1 MTSIRISLDKR
12 QRKKDGSFPLVLV
25 VSHLNRTARIALG
38 ISLPVEM
45 WDARRCR
52 IVVHPQRGQLQTII
66 DNRLNASR
74 LALLGIGR
82 KDLMRMNATQLRDRL
97 RQAIDPDD
105 KPVTFGAWF
114 ERFARSHDN
123 PRTRAIYLD
132 TLHMIGLF
140 DPTAIDAPFEH
151 ITKSWLDTFFS
162 YLASRSPS
170 VNARNIH
177 LRNIRAVLNDAI
189 DNELTD
195 HYPFRRYR
203 IKPAPTIKR
212 SIPIEDFRKL
222 FTMSVEPFQQKY
234 LDAFRLSFFL
244 IGMNMADLLQL
255 TPENVQDGRLRYIR
269 HKTHRLY
276 DIAIPAEARAIME
289 RYKGNRFLLSFCDG
303 CADYRHF
310 ANRANINLHEIRK
323 GLTMYWAR
331 HTWATIAA
339 SLDIPDDTISLALGH
354 SARNA
359 TTDIYIRRDLA
370 KVDAAN
376 RRVIDYVL
384 KHP

>member
-12 QRKKDGSFPLVLV
+12 QRKQDGSFPLVLV

-52 IVVHPQRGQLQTII
+52 IVVHPQRGQLQAII
-66 DNRLNASR
+66 DNRLNTSR

-97 RQAIDPDD
+97 RQAIDPDT
-105 KPVTFGAWF
+105 KPVTFGGWF

-132 TLHMIGLF
+132 TLHMIGIF
-140 DPTAIDAPFEH
+140 DPTAINAPFEH

-177 LRNIRAVLNDAI
+177 LRNIRAVINDAI

-222 FTMSVEPFQQKY
+222 FTMSVEPFRQKY
-234 LDAFRLSFFL
+234 LDAFRLSFYL

-255 TPENVQDGRLRYIR
+255 MPDNIQDGRLRYIR

-289 RYKGNRFLLSFCDG
+289 RYRGKRFLLSFADG

-310 ANRANINLHEIRK
+310 ANRANINLHEIRN

-359 TTDIYIRRDLA
+359 TTDIYIRRDLS

>member
-12 QRKKDGSFPLVLV
+12 QRKQDGSFPLVLV

-45 WDARRCR
+45 WDARRGR
-52 IVVHPQRGQLQTII
+52 IVVHPQRGQLQAII

-97 RQAIDPDD
+97 RQAIDPDT
-105 KPVTFGAWF
+105 KPVTFGSWF

-123 PRTRAIYLD
+123 KRTQTIYLD

-140 DPTAIDAPFEH
+140 DHAAIDAPFEH

-203 IKPAPTIKR
+203 IKPSPTIKR

-222 FTMSVEPFQQKY
+222 FTMSVEPFRQKY

-244 IGMNMADLLQL
+244 IGINMADLLQL
-255 TPENVQDGRLRYIR
+255 MPDNIQDGRLRYIR

-289 RYKGNRFLLSFCDG
+289 RYRGKRFLLSFADG

-384 KHP
+384 KCP